1 MGEVDSE
8 ARILNADA
16 LRHVKKAFQIL
27 WGAARFIEHLCAV
40 SNSPALRKSCLDIQS
55 EAIHFVLRSLKKV
68 FHHSP
73 YLLSEERAPSAGKEI
88 RALFDRASSLAKK
101 SVGAFK
107 NASRSNPSMEIAL
120 IHFHGFVGT

>member
-68 FHHSP
+68 FQHSP
-73 YLLSEERAPSAGKEI
+73 YLLSEERAPSAVK
-88 RALFDRASSLAKK
+88 
-101 SVGAFK
+101 
-107 NASRSNPSMEIAL
+107 
-120 IHFHGFVGT
+120 